1 MKKSMILVAVAI
13 MAVVFALP
21 AFSAIS
27 TPIVRLNLTK
37 NYVITQEQLDQ
48 KLAEYK
54 EVYGED
60 VDAATVLD
68 AMVSDQLLAQA
79 MERDGFVLTDDQKNE
94 LLAAQKSSIEQQVG
108 QSLTDE
114 QFAALIA
121 QNYEVDLD
129 YYKEYLSQQYLVQNY
144 VMNNKSEMFADDKIA
159 PTTAEVESFYKKNK
173 SSFIA
178 PENVKL
184 AHIYIKFGEDKDAAL
199 KKATDIA
206 NQIKSGKITFE
217 KAVSTYSED
226 TDSISSGGDIGWL
239 SISDTNTMS
248 YMGENFFDKVF
259 ELDAGDVSGVI
270 ESLAGYH
277 IVKVSVHNQPKFL
290 ELDDKTSP
298 TETTTVRDYITSYL
312 AQENANT
319 VYQQA
324 FMSLIADLKAQ
335 ASIKYLTN

>member
-1 MKKSMILVAVAI
+1 MKKSMILVAVAVL
-13 MAVVFALP
+13 AVIFAFP

-48 KLAEYK
+48 KLADYT
-54 EVYGED
+54 EVYGD
-60 VDAATVLD
+60 GIDAATVLD
-68 AMVSDQLLAQA
+68 AMISDQLLAQA
-79 MERDGFVLTDDQKNE
+79 MERDGFTLNDDQKNE
-94 LLAAQKSSIEQQVG
+94 LLAAQKASIEEQLG
-108 QSLTDE
+108 QSITDE
-114 QFAALIA
+114 QFEYLIG
-121 QNYEVDLD
+121 QNYGVDLD

-144 VMNNKSEMFADDKIA
+144 VMNSKPEYFTEEKLM
-159 PTTAEVESFYKKNK
+159 PTTAEVESFYKKNR
-173 SSFIA
+173 SSFIS

-184 AHIYIKFGEDKDAAL
+184 AHIYIKFGDDKDAAL

-226 TDSISSGGDIGWL
+226 ADSISTGGEIGWL
-239 SISDTNTMS
+239 SISDTDTMA

-277 IVKVSVHNQPKFL
+277 IVKVSVHNQAKIL
-290 ELDDKTSP
+290 EIDDKTSP

-312 AQENANT
+312 YQEKANE
-319 VYQQA
+319 VYQEA
-324 FMSLIADLKAQ
+324 FIALISDLKSQ